1 MIEVS
6 KKRLKFLDD
15 AKGLGMMM
23 IVWMHIW
30 GNNTFE
36 FAPPELLN
44 SYITGIYVP
53 LFFVLSGYLV
63 RIERVNIENDIKKK
77 VKSVLRPFLVVYL
90 FSFISSFILFVMGI
104 GTKHDFEWGNVFNP
118 IFSKS
123 FFNGPLW
130 FLLALFWAFV
140 FFYTIIT
147 LCRGKAHIISIA
159 SLAFG
164 CIGFYLSRTGVTL
177 PLFMGQGAVACPM
190 LMMGC
195 MIKKYI
201 GDQLVKNKWLATS
214 VLFLGILIYVL
225 LRMGISMHD
234 NAYNGFYLQFLFG
247 VLGGSMAVLCFTI
260 IFEKWLPFVEYWGK
274 YSLVVLCFHNFVLI
288 PCARIAGK
296 LIHQPIIWALATFL
310 VVYLCFKFIIPVIS
324 KYTQSLFNI
333 KT

>member
-140 FFYTIIT
+140 FFLYNHNIV
-147 LCRGKAHIISIA
+147 
-159 SLAFG
+159 
-164 CIGFYLSRTGVTL
+164 SRK
-177 PLFMGQGAVACPM
+177 GAYHFNC
-190 LMMGC
+190 
-195 MIKKYI
+195 
-201 GDQLVKNKWLATS
+201 
-214 VLFLGILIYVL
+214 FLGIWLHWVL
-225 LRMGISMHD
+225 LIK
-234 NAYNGFYLQFLFG
+234 N
-247 VLGGSMAVLCFTI
+247 
-260 IFEKWLPFVEYWGK
+260 WGN
-274 YSLVVLCFHNFVLI
+274 L
-288 PCARIAGK
+288 
-296 LIHQPIIWALATFL
+296 T
-310 VVYLCFKFIIPVIS
+310 VVYGARGSRLSYAHDGMYDKKIYWRS
-324 KYTQSLFNI
+324 ARKE
-333 KT
+333 